1 MLFLSI
7 DVPEPLRPDAVQ
19 CALLLLPEE
28 HLEALQSL
36 LIFLAEVR
44 PTFCKKRQITTKFPP
59 SPILPITLPFVG

>member
-1 MLFLSI
+1 MFFI

-36 LIFLAEVR
+36 LIFLAEVCYN
-44 PTFCKKRQITTKFPP
+44 PLQYFDINVHATKGNSYYFK
-59 SPILPITLPFVG
+59 